1 MLILTRKV
9 GEGIRIGDDIRIS
22 IMPNPNSRSR
32 QVRVGIEAPKHIK
45 VLRNELEKD
54 SGNR

>member
-9 GEGIRIGDDIRIS
+9 GEGIRIGDDIKIS

-32 QVRVGIEAPKHIK
+32 QIRIGIEAPKHIK

>member
-9 GEGIRIGDDIRIS
+9 GEGIRIGDDIKIS